1 MDISAFRGQCRSLT
15 LGPVHDSE
23 GFDSWAFLDS
33 ADIVQDSAYQNYSRQ
48 RRV

>member
-33 ADIVQDSAYQNYSRQ
+33 ADIAARACPGQ
-48 RRV
+48 RISELF